1 MWAATAASYCPSRA
15 GELSKQN
22 MTKPHER
29 WDGKLCSPY
38 FHPLQSSV
46 HLEVIVIRQDGSVP
60 VKYGLT
66 MEMESRHAAIKPLL
80 ARD

>member
-1 MWAATAASYCPSRA
+1 M
-15 GELSKQN
+15 
-22 MTKPHER
+22 
-29 WDGKLCSPY
+29 
-38 FHPLQSSV
+38 

-80 ARD
+80 ARLVFWEV

>member
-1 MWAATAASYCPSRA
+1 M
-15 GELSKQN
+15 
-22 MTKPHER
+22 
-29 WDGKLCSPY
+29 
-38 FHPLQSSV
+38 

-80 ARD
+80 ARLVFWEVEGGDLDLY